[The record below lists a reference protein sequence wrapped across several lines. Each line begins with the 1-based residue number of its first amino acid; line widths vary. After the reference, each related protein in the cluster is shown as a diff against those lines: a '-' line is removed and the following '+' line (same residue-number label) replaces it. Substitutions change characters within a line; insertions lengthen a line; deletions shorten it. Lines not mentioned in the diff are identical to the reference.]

1 MSVSSRPA
9 PRSAQRPIWL
19 NAALVLFA
27 AALFGLFA
35 LPRLAPEQQ
44 VAPDPFVG
52 AQAQDFVLPRIGP
65 APAGASSKIRLSEL
79 EGKAVILDFWAT
91 WCMPCREQAPIIERV
106 VKAFSGRGL
115 VAVGVVTDD
124 TAENV
129 LAFAKRYGISYPS
142 VLDDQYAVSRMY
154 AVVGLP
160 TLVVLDRKG
169 SIVAVHRGKLS
180 EKDLRGMA
188 ETALR

>member
-9 PRSAQRPIWL
+9 TRSAQRPIWL

-35 LPRLAPEQQ
+35 LPRLAPEQS

-129 LAFAKRYGISYPS
+129 LAFAKQYGISYAS
-142 VLDDQYAVSRMY
+142 VLDEQYAVSRMY

-180 EKDLRGMA
+180 EQELRGMA